1 MALTDRLAAARLQN
15 GFSQEDLAAALGVNR
30 AMVSYWESGKRM
42 PNDRQIAVLGRV
54 LRVSPQHLLE
64 DDEIVEHEGLA
75 QMLFRGAE
83 SDLPPEA
90 LPGLREFIQFLED
103 YEQLAKAVGF
113 DVRGMEQSPFTF
125 SAGFDSADDARRK
138 AEEVRSH
145 LRLGLGPVVDMDAVC
160 EMLGITVFRTFLG
173 TDLTKTISGA
183 FFNHGGVGFSILVNV
198 AMTPGR
204 RRFTIAHEL
213 SHALFHSKK
222 DRYVISIPGR
232 DPRERF
238 ADNFAGELLMPTE
251 GVRRVMEE
259 NGIGPRVKDPADV
272 IHLQRTFKVSY
283 VTALVRLRQT
293 KLLDAA
299 HYERLKGIRPVVYA
313 RALGYEIDD
322 EEYDQDV
329 GRWRIRRF
337 PPRFLRLLRLAVQ
350 RGAISVPT
358 AANLVDLSIDE
369 ITALVTDQV
378 GALPPESETELR
390 EFESTGVPG

>member
-1 MALTDRLAAARLQN
+1 LALSERLAGARLQS
-15 GFSQEDLAAALGVNR
+15 GYSQEDLAAALGVNR
-30 AMVSYWESGKRM
+30 AMVSYWESGKRV
-42 PNDRQIAVLGRV
+42 PNDRQLTVLSRV
-54 LRVSPQHLLE
+54 LRVSPRDLLE
-64 DDEIVEHEGLA
+64 AQDPVDHEGLA

-90 LPGLREFIQFLED
+90 LPGLREFVQFLDD

-125 SAGFDSADDARRK
+125 STGFDSADDARRK

-145 LRLGLGPVVDMDAVC
+145 LRLGLGPVADMDAVC
-160 EMLGITVFRTFLG
+160 EMLGITVFRTLLG
-173 TDLTKTISGA
+173 TDVTKTISGA
-183 FFNHGGVGFSILVNV
+183 FFNHRGVGFAILVNL

-213 SHALFHSKK
+213 AHALFHSKN
-222 DRYVISIPGR
+222 DRYVISMPGR

-238 ADNFAGELLMPTE
+238 ADNFAAEFLMPTE

-259 NGIGPRVKDPADV
+259 NGIGPRIKDPADV
-272 IHLQRTFKVSY
+272 IHLQRSFKVSY
-283 VTALVRLRQT
+283 VTALVRLRQA
-293 KLLDAA
+293 KLIDAA
-299 HYERLKGIRPVVYA
+299 HYEKLKGIRPVVYA
-313 RALGYEIDD
+313 RALGYEIED

-350 RGAISVPT
+350 QGAISVPT
-358 AANLVDLSIDE
+358 AATLVDLSVDE

-390 EFESTGVPG
+390 EFESTGVPS